1 MDARAETTKSK
12 NTNSKRRIKVHLKT
26 VLLSGWEQGVP
37 VIATFMGQPG
47 LLAAIICGAV
57 VGLLTAVLLVMFL
70 VYRMRK
76 KDEGS
81 YVIEEPSKRVPL
93 VQPYERTRE
102 YYA

>member
-1 MDARAETTKSK
+1 MFRAQYFKGTFID
-12 NTNSKRRIKVHLKT
+12 NSLQFILA
-26 VLLSGWEQGVP
+26 WDQGVP